1 MGDARRPAR
10 LTRSAVTRP
19 SEREAGWVPA
29 SAHATSDARLI
40 TRAQQGDTAAFEVL
54 LLRHRSLAL
63 RLAARVLGRSASPAD
78 AEDAVQD
85 AFLSA
90 WRRLPEFRGEASFS
104 RWMCRI
110 VTNRC
115 LNLARSQRPTMPL
128 DGVLDGVGEPAAA
141 SGQSP
146 ERRAEAGAALLAL
159 RAALAALTPP
169 QRACWL
175 LAELH
180 GLSYQEIAQV
190 VRSTPQAVRGRI
202 FRARRDLAAAMR
214 AWR

>member
-1 MGDARRPAR
+1 
-10 LTRSAVTRP
+10 
-19 SEREAGWVPA
+19 
-29 SAHATSDARLI
+29 LI
-40 TRAQQGDTAAFEVL
+40 TRAQQGDTAAFEAL
-54 LLRHRSLAL
+54 LARHRSLAL
-63 RLAARVLGRSASPAD
+63 RLAARVLGRTASPAD

-115 LNLARSQRPTMPL
+115 LNLARSHRPTMPL
-128 DGVLDGVGEPAAA
+128 EGVLDGAGEPAAA

-159 RAALAALTPP
+159 RAALAALTPS

-180 GLSYQEIAQV
+180 GLSYQEIATV